1 MSKEASY
8 KVTPEDNLTLVA
20 KFEESDTPVDPDGV
34 NKDSLKKLY
43 DDCVAADR
51 DEKEYTPGTW
61 KAYADAIDAAKAV
74 IDDKEAT
81 EEQVKKHMM
90 IFKSSL

>member
-51 DEKEYTPGTW
+51 DEK
-61 KAYADAIDAAKAV
+61 DV
-74 IDDKEAT
+74 
-81 EEQVKKHMM
+81 
-90 IFKSSL
+90 